1 VHKDDH
7 DFASYY
13 TFSLAVAN
21 DAENAQMNAQFAEKI
36 TTTVSIKSDT
46 VMMQVV

>member
-1 VHKDDH
+1 MQVTTILREFIRDDH

-21 DAENAQMNAQFAEKI
+21 DAENAQMKNFYMVDHEC
-36 TTTVSIKSDT
+36 
-46 VMMQVV
+46 